1 MNIKKMSIRLRLTFA
16 YAVGLLLILGVL
28 STSVYF
34 FMKNQIQSMS
44 REQLESG
51 YEVVENVIM
60 ISQGDMYDVV
70 HLGQRSLFTILKEGD
85 VIYQTE
91 AWQHTGLPQPPEGH
105 KNAVSPAYSWKS
117 PEGRIFSF
125 QRGTIPEYN
134 MELVFAQ
141 DVTAVHETIA
151 AYRNISLAVVPGAI
165 ILALLGGYV
174 LSRRALSPV
183 EEITRKA
190 KQITAE
196 SLSERLPVRNPNDEI
211 GRLAFVFNQT
221 LERLESSF
229 DRLTRFTAD
238 ASHELRTP
246 LTSMRSVGEVTL
258 QKNNGIQSYREAI
271 SSILEEIDRLTQLAD
286 NLLLLTRQDAGKTAA
301 DRKPVN
307 AAGAVNEVIE
317 ELRVLAEDKNQSLK
331 LEKEKPL
338 AVLADPSL
346 LRQALVNVIHN
357 AVRYTQAGGEIK
369 VRLSQN
375 DHQQAVIDIIDNG
388 PGIPKTER
396 IKVFERFYRYDKGRA
411 SKQGGGGL
419 GLAIAKQAIT
429 ANHGTIAFL
438 DAPGPGAWCR
448 VTLPL
453 A

>member
-1 MNIKKMSIRLRLTFA
+1 
-16 YAVGLLLILGVL
+16 
-28 STSVYF
+28 
-34 FMKNQIQSMS
+34 
-44 REQLESG
+44 
-51 YEVVENVIM
+51 
-60 ISQGDMYDVV
+60 
-70 HLGQRSLFTILKEGD
+70 
-85 VIYQTE
+85 
-91 AWQHTGLPQPPEGH
+91 
-105 KNAVSPAYSWKS
+105 
-117 PEGRIFSF
+117 
-125 QRGTIPEYN
+125 

-141 DVTAVHETIA
+141 DVTAVRKTIT

-165 ILALLGGYV
+165 ILALMGGYV

-183 EEITRKA
+183 EDITRKA
-190 KQITAE
+190 RQITAE
-196 SLSERLPVRNPNDEI
+196 SLSERLPVKNPNDEI

-221 LERLESSF
+221 LERLEASF
-229 DRLTRFTAD
+229 DRLKRFTAD

-286 NLLLLTRQDAGKTAA
+286 NLLLLTRRDAGKTAA
-301 DRKPVN
+301 DRKPVD
-307 AAGAVNEVIE
+307 AAAAVNKVID
-317 ELRVLAEDKNQSLK
+317 ELQVLAEDKNQVIK
-331 LEKEKPL
+331 IENGKPL
-338 AVLADPSL
+338 TVLADSDL
-346 LRQALVNVIHN
+346 LRQAFVNVIHN

-375 DHQQAVIDIIDNG
+375 DHQQAVIDIVDNG

-396 IKVFERFYRYDKGRA
+396 TKVFERFYRYDKGRS

-419 GLAIAKQAIT
+419 GLAIARQAVA
-429 ANHGTIAFL
+429 ANLGTIAFL

-448 VTLPL
+448 IKLPL